1 MRLIIVQSRTASHR
15 LTLSSF
21 LLHLSSSAQTVRLQE
36 ASLTFRCCLCH
47 PKQPCPLPKSILLL
61 SPSPAAAS
69 DMSYD
74 YLFKYIII
82 GDTGVGKSCLLLQ
95 FTDKRF
101 QPVHDLTIGVEFGAR
116 MVTIDGRP
124 IKLQIWDTAGQESFR
139 SITRSY
145 YRGAAGALLVYDI
158 TRRETFNHL
167 ASWLEDA
174 RQHANPN
181 MTIMLVGNKCDLAH
195 RRAVS
200 KEEGEQFAKENGL
213 LFLEA
218 SARTAQNVEEAFVK
232 TAAKILQNIQEG
244 VIDASNEACGIKFG
258 HGRPQGLS
266 GGRDGTV
273 SQRSGCCS

>member
-1 MRLIIVQSRTASHR
+1 
-15 LTLSSF
+15 
-21 LLHLSSSAQTVRLQE
+21 
-36 ASLTFRCCLCH
+36 
-47 PKQPCPLPKSILLL
+47 
-61 SPSPAAAS
+61 
-69 DMSYD
+69 MSYD

-116 MVTIDGRP
+116 MVTVDGRP

-181 MTIMLVGNKCDLAH
+181 MSIMLIGNKCDLAH
-195 RRAVS
+195 KRAVS
-200 KEEGEQFAKENGL
+200 REEGEQFAKEHGL

-218 SARTAQNVEEAFVK
+218 SARTAQNVEEAFIK
-232 TAAKILQNIQEG
+232 TAAKILQNIQDG
-244 VIDASNEACGIKFG
+244 VFDVSNESSGIKVG
-258 HGRPQGLS
+258 YGRPQGAA
-266 GGRDGTV
+266 GGRDGAIA
-273 SQRSGCCS
+273 QGGGCCG

>member
-1 MRLIIVQSRTASHR
+1 MRRAKPKDQPKQAQKSSDTHHSSC
-15 LTLSSF
+15 SSF
-21 LLHLSSSAQTVRLQE
+21 FDTTSSRL
-36 ASLTFRCCLCH
+36 R
-47 PKQPCPLPKSILLL
+47 
-61 SPSPAAAS
+61 PA
-69 DMSYD
+69 MSYD

-116 MVTIDGRP
+116 MVTIETRP

-218 SARTAQNVEEAFVK
+218 SARTAQNVEEAFIK
-232 TAAKILQNIQEG
+232 TAGKILQNIQDG
-244 VIDASNEACGIKFG
+244 VFDVSNESSGIKVG
-258 HGRPQGLS
+258 YGRPQGS
-266 GGRDGTV
+266 AGARDGAV
-273 SQRSGCCS
+273 AQRSGCCS